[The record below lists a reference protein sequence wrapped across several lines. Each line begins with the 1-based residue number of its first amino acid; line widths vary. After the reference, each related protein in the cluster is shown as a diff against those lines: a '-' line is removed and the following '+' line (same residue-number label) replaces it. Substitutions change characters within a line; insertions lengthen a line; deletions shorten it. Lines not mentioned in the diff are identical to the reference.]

1 MDLVKLKK
9 PTLTPPQMICDKP
22 LHKKLDDYELTSYLN
37 SHSTNLLL
45 GKPKSGKS
53 SLLWSMLKDKRML
66 NKVFDNVYLF
76 QPSHSRASIKNNIFK
91 NHPKDKMFEELNYED
106 LDEVMDRIRGTDPNE
121 NNVIIF
127 DDQSAYL
134 KNKETLRLFKELIF
148 NRRHLRTSIYFLNQT
163 FFSVPK
169 ELRRLF
175 SNIFVFKVSR
185 NEMKNL
191 FEEVVEQDH
200 VKELMPQIS
209 KLVFDKPY
217 QYLFIN
223 TDNQKFYKGFDRIDF
238 AED

>member
-1 MDLVKLKK
+1 MEVIKLSKPKLK
-9 PTLTPPQMICDKP
+9 PPGMVCDKP
-22 LHKKLDDYELTSYLN
+22 LHPKLDKYELTSYLN
-37 SHSTNLLL
+37 CHSTNLLL

-66 NKVFDNVYLF
+66 NKVFNNVYLF
-76 QPSHSRASIKNNIFK
+76 QPSHSRASIKDNIFK
-91 NHPKDKMFEELNYED
+91 KHPEDKMFEELNYED
-106 LDEVMDRIRGTDPNE
+106 LEDVMERIRGTDPKE

-134 KNKETLRLFKELIF
+134 KNKDTLRLFKELIF

-175 SNIFVFKVSR
+175 SNIFLFKVSR

-191 FEEVVEQDH
+191 FEEVVEQEH

-238 AED
+238 KDD

>member
-22 LHKKLDDYELTSYLN
+22 LAKKLDNYELTSYLN

-91 NHPKDKMFEELNYED
+91 KHPKDKMFEELNYED

>member
-1 MDLVKLKK
+1 MELVKLSK
-9 PTLTPPQMICDKP
+9 PKLKPPGMVCDRP
-22 LHKKLDDYELTSYLN
+22 LHPKIDNYELTSYLN

-91 NHPKDKMFEELNYED
+91 KHPEDKMFEELNYED
-106 LDEVMDRIRGTDPNE
+106 LDEVMERIRGTDAKE
-121 NNVIIF
+121 TNVIIF

-223 TDNQKFYKGFDRIDF
+223 TDSQKFYKGFDRIDF

>member
-1 MDLVKLKK
+1 MELVRLAK
-9 PTLTPPQMICDKP
+9 PTLTPPQMTCDKP
-22 LHKKLDDYELTSYLN
+22 LHPKLDKYELTHYLN

-53 SLLWSMLKDKRML
+53 SLLWAMLKNKKML

-91 NHPKDKMFEELNYED
+91 KHPKDKMFEELNYED
-106 LDEVMDRIRGTDPNE
+106 LDEVMERIRGTDPNE

-200 VKELMPQIS
+200 VKDLMPEIS
-209 KLVFDKPY
+209 KMVFDRPY

-238 AED
+238 EED

>member
-1 MDLVKLKK
+1 MLKN
-9 PTLTPPQMICDKP
+9 
-22 LHKKLDDYELTSYLN
+22 KKL
-37 SHSTNLLL
+37 
-45 GKPKSGKS
+45 
-53 SLLWSMLKDKRML
+53 L

-76 QPSHSRASIKNNIFK
+76 QPSHSRASIKDNIFK
-91 NHPKDKMFEELNYED
+91 KHPKEKMFEELNYDDLED
-106 LDEVMDRIRGTDPNE
+106 VINRIKGTDPKE

-175 SNIFVFKVSR
+175 SNIFVFKVSQ
-185 NEMKNL
+185 NEMRNL
-191 FEEVVEQDH
+191 FDEVVEQEN
-200 VKELMPQIS
+200 VKLLMPEIS
-209 KLVFDKPY
+209 KVVYDKPF

-223 TDNQKFYKGFDRIDF
+223 TDSQKFYKGFDRIDF
-238 AED
+238 AE

>member
-1 MDLVKLKK
+1 MELVKLAK
-9 PTLTPPQMICDKP
+9 PKLTPPGMVCDAP
-22 LHKKLDDYELTSYLN
+22 LHPKLDKYELTSFLN

-91 NHPKDKMFEELNYED
+91 KHPEDKMFEELNYED
-106 LDEVMDRIRGTDPNE
+106 LDEVMERIRGTDAKE
-121 NNVIIF
+121 TNVIIF

-209 KLVFDKPY
+209 KLVFDRPY

>member
-1 MDLVKLKK
+1 MEVIKLSKPKLK
-9 PTLTPPQMICDKP
+9 PPGMVCDKP
-22 LHKKLDDYELTSYLN
+22 LHPKLDKYELTSYLN
-37 SHSTNLLL
+37 CHSTNLLL

-66 NKVFDNVYLF
+66 NKVFNNVYLF
-76 QPSHSRASIKNNIFK
+76 QPSHSRASIKDNIFK
-91 NHPKDKMFEELNYED
+91 KHPEDKMFEELNYED
-106 LDEVMDRIRGTDPNE
+106 LEDVMERIRGTDPKE

-134 KNKETLRLFKELIF
+134 KNKDTLRLFKELIF

-175 SNIFVFKVSR
+175 SNIFLFKVSR

-191 FEEVVEQDH
+191 FEEVVEQEH
-200 VKELMPQIS
+200 VKDLMPQIS

-238 AED
+238 KDD

>member
-1 MDLVKLKK
+1 MC
-9 PTLTPPQMICDKP
+9 CDKP
-22 LHKKLDDYELTSYLN
+22 LAKHLNNYEVSSYLN

-53 SLLWSMLKDKRML
+53 SLLWAMLKNKKLL

-76 QPSHSRASIKNNIFK
+76 QPSHSRASIKDNIFK
-91 NHPKDKMFEELNYED
+91 KHPKEKMFEELNYDDLED
-106 LDEVMDRIRGTDPNE
+106 VMNRIKGTDPKE

-175 SNIFVFKVSR
+175 SNIFVFKVSQ
-185 NEMKNL
+185 NEMRNL
-191 FEEVVEQDH
+191 FDEVVEQEN
-200 VKELMPQIS
+200 VKLLMPEIS
-209 KLVFDKPY
+209 KVVYDKPF

-223 TDNQKFYKGFDRIDF
+223 TDSQKFYKGFDRIDF
-238 AED
+238 AE

>member
-1 MDLVKLKK
+1 MELVKLAK
-9 PTLTPPQMICDKP
+9 PKLKPPGMVCDRP
-22 LHKKLDDYELTSYLN
+22 LHPKLDKYELTSFLN

-91 NHPKDKMFEELNYED
+91 KHPEDKMFEELNYED
-106 LDEVMDRIRGTDPNE
+106 LDEVMERIRGTDAKE
-121 NNVIIF
+121 TNVIIF

-209 KLVFDKPY
+209 KLVFDRPY

>member
-1 MDLVKLKK
+1 
-9 PTLTPPQMICDKP
+9 
-22 LHKKLDDYELTSYLN
+22 
-37 SHSTNLLL
+37 
-45 GKPKSGKS
+45 
-53 SLLWSMLKDKRML
+53 
-66 NKVFDNVYLF
+66 
-76 QPSHSRASIKNNIFK
+76 
-91 NHPKDKMFEELNYED
+91 
-106 LDEVMDRIRGTDPNE
+106 
-121 NNVIIF
+121 
-127 DDQSAYL
+127 
-134 KNKETLRLFKELIF
+134 
-148 NRRHLRTSIYFLNQT
+148 LNQT

>member
-1 MDLVKLKK
+1 MELVKLTK
-9 PTLTPPQMICDKP
+9 PKLPPTIMLCDEC
-22 LHKKLDDYELTSYLN
+22 LHPKLNKYELTSFLN
-37 SHSTNLLL
+37 SHSTNLLV

-53 SLLWSMLKDKRML
+53 SLMWSMLRSPKML
-66 NKVFDNVYLF
+66 NKVYSHVYLF

-91 NHPKDKMFEELNYED
+91 KHDKSKMYDELTYED
-106 LDEVMDRIRGTDPNE
+106 LDEVIDKIKATDPKE
-121 NNVIIF
+121 NSVIIF
-127 DDQSAYL
+127 DDMSAYL

-200 VKELMPQIS
+200 VKELMPEIS
-209 KLVFDKPY
+209 KMVYDKPY

-238 AED
+238 EED